1 MRQAVL
7 NCGRFLAPKT
17 VVILIME
24 LRMSESVSKS
34 AKRPSSR
41 PVTGSGSSASTAK
54 NPKLGAKTTPRPKP
68 LAKRSGAEK
77 APVRKATNNKTA
89 ATSAAKSTKKS
100 PRAPLTT
107 KTQPAARTKS
117 ANAKPRPAAKSK
129 TVTKSPAKTSTKTPV
144 KTQARPAAKAAKPTK
159 RTAAAAA
166 TTATKK
172 QTARTT
178 TGKPVAR
185 PPAPPPPRQPTLDE
199 AAALRAFERAHKEFV
214 RGRFSEARLLFRA
227 LIEQHSGVAE
237 VTARSRTYLAIAEAR
252 MRSESAMPRNA
263 EELYDRGVIELNR
276 GDFVAA
282 QEMFERALKRDATAA
297 HIHYGLAATRARLGA
312 LESALQSLGRALEL
326 QPNLR
331 VRAQHDPDLVPLR
344 NEPEYE
350 RLIFASRL

>member
-1 MRQAVL
+1 
-7 NCGRFLAPKT
+7 
-17 VVILIME
+17 
-24 LRMSESVSKS
+24 MSESVSKS

-41 PVTGSGSSASTAK
+41 PVTRSGSGASTAK
-54 NPKLGAKTTPRPKP
+54 NRKLGAKTTARPQP
-68 LAKRSGAEK
+68 LARRSGAEK
-77 APVRKATNNKTA
+77 APVRKATKNKTA
-89 ATSAAKSTKKS
+89 AAPASKSTKKS
-100 PRAPLTT
+100 LRAVSTA
-107 KTQPAARTKS
+107 KAKPAARPK
-117 ANAKPRPAAKSK
+117 AVDAKPRPAASK
-129 TVTKSPAKTSTKTPV
+129 GKTTVKTPV
-144 KTQARPAAKAAKPTK
+144 KTAAKTPSKSPARPAAKAAAAKPTK
-159 RTAAAAA
+159 RNAPAPPAAAKKQTTR
-166 TTATKK
+166 TTATV
-172 QTARTT
+172 TA
-178 TGKPVAR
+178 KPAAR
-185 PPAPPPPRQPTLDE
+185 PAPAPPRQPTLDE

-282 QEMFERALKRDATAA
+282 QEMFERALKRDADAA

-350 RLIFASRL
+350 RLIFASRP

>member
-1 MRQAVL
+1 
-7 NCGRFLAPKT
+7 
-17 VVILIME
+17 ME
-24 LRMSESVSKS
+24 LGMSESVSKS
-34 AKRPSSR
+34 TKRPSAR
-41 PVTGSGSSASTAK
+41 PVTSGGSSASPAK
-54 NPKLGAKTTPRPKP
+54 NRKLDAKTEARPQP

-77 APVRKATNNKTA
+77 APVLKATRNRTTA
-89 ATSAAKSTKKS
+89 ASTAKSTKKS
-100 PRAPLTT
+100 SRAASTAKT
-107 KTQPAARTKS
+107 KAPARPAAAS
-117 ANAKPRPAAKSK
+117 PKPRPAAAKSK
-129 TVTKSPAKTSTKTPV
+129 TSARTANKTPAKTTARPTAAKAAAEKPTKRGAPAVTPAATPS
-144 KTQARPAAKAAKPTK
+144 KKQSGRTTTATTGKPAARPAA
-159 RTAAAAA
+159 
-166 TTATKK
+166 
-172 QTARTT
+172 
-178 TGKPVAR
+178 
-185 PPAPPPPRQPTLDE
+185 APPPPRQPTLDE
-199 AAALRAFERAHKEFV
+199 AAALRAFERAHREFV

-282 QEMFERALKRDATAA
+282 QEMFERALKRDAAAA

-331 VRAQHDPDLVPLR
+331 VRAQHDPDFAPLR

-350 RLIFASRL
+350 QLIFASRP

>member
-1 MRQAVL
+1 
-7 NCGRFLAPKT
+7 
-17 VVILIME
+17 
-24 LRMSESVSKS
+24 MSESVSKS
-34 AKRPSSR
+34 TKRPSSR
-41 PVTGSGSSASTAK
+41 PVASRGSNASPAK
-54 NPKLGAKTTPRPKP
+54 SPKLAAKTGTRPKP

-77 APVRKATNNKTA
+77 APVRKATNNRTA
-89 ATSAAKSTKKS
+89 ATATSKSAKKS
-100 PRAPLTT
+100 SRTASTS
-107 KTQPAARTKS
+107 KSKPAARPKAVS
-117 ANAKPRPAAKSK
+117 SKPRPAAKSK
-129 TVTKSPAKTSTKTPV
+129 TVTKTSATSAKTPAKTPS
-144 KTQARPAAKAAKPTK
+144 RPALKDAGAKQSK
-159 RTAAAAA
+159 RNAPAPQA
-166 TTATKK
+166 TTTAKK
-172 QTARTT
+172 QPPRTT
-178 TGKPVAR
+178 TGKPAAR
-185 PPAPPPPRQPTLDE
+185 PPAPPPRQPTLDE

-227 LIEQHSGVAE
+227 LIEQHAGVAE

-282 QEMFERALKRDATAA
+282 QEMFERALKRDAAAA

-312 LESALQSLGRALEL
+312 LDSALQSLGRALEL

-350 RLIFASRL
+350 RLIFASRP